1 MEEFQW
7 FVCCGELVKKRS
19 NSGVK
24 NPFSFFFNRSDIFL
38 RNGEDIIRCHQLV
51 GERAFF
57 HFIMTDQ
64 GGANLKNGRDERI

>member
-38 RNGEDIIRCHQLV
+38 RNGEDIIDVISWR
-51 GERAFF
+51 GSM
-57 HFIMTDQ
+57 HFSIS
-64 GGANLKNGRDERI
+64 L